1 MPSLTETSGRGAGPS
16 FGAEPPF
23 VHAQGISKRFGA
35 IQALDGVNFEV
46 ARGEIHVVLGE
57 NGAGKTSLMSV
68 LTGLYQADAGEILVD
83 GRPVRITS
91 PADALRLGI
100 AMVPQHV
107 ELVNNL
113 TVWENVILGREQGGL
128 FLRRDHQRQQVA
140 ELAQRYDLPIDPDAV
155 VASLAAGQK
164 QKVEI
169 LKMLHRQARLLILDE
184 PTTYLTPQ
192 EVDSLFGTLTS
203 LVQRGMTVIL
213 VTHKL
218 RDALRIGNRLTVM
231 RGGRV
236 VAAGVPASE
245 TDELQLVRW
254 LIGGQDETGQLL
266 EAEPL
271 PPLGSEA
278 APVLQVENLSVQ
290 VPGRVALRDIS
301 LTVRAGEIV
310 GLAGVAGSGQRELAE
325 ALVGLL
331 PTAGGRI
338 LLNGTDITAWPVA
351 HRLDAGLA
359 CIPEDRL
366 REGILP
372 SMPIVET
379 FVLGLHRYLFP
390 DGRYR
395 IGKALEAANRVIDEY
410 KVKTPHAWFPTA
422 ALSGGNVQKVI
433 VGRAVQMCSYHR
445 HPALVAMNPTRGL
458 DVRTVRDVHHRLRQV
473 ASQGGAVLLV
483 SEDLDELMGNCHRIA
498 VIYQGRVDAVFDGPD
513 YDRYQIGEYML
524 GRHEREAG

>member
-1 MPSLTETSGRGAGPS
+1 
-16 FGAEPPF
+16 
-23 VHAQGISKRFGA
+23 
-35 IQALDGVNFEV
+35 
-46 ARGEIHVVLGE
+46 
-57 NGAGKTSLMSV
+57 
-68 LTGLYQADAGEILVD
+68 
-83 GRPVRITS
+83 
-91 PADALRLGI
+91 ADALRLGI

-128 FLRRDHQRQQVA
+128 FLRRDRQRRHVA
-140 ELAQRYDLPIDPDAV
+140 ELAARYDLPIDPDAPV
-155 VASLAAGQK
+155 GSLAAGQK

-192 EVDSLFGTLTS
+192 EVDTLFSTLTH
-203 LVQRGMTVIL
+203 LVERGMTVIL

-218 RDALRIGNRLTVM
+218 RDALRLGHRLTVM

-236 VAAGVPASE
+236 VAGAVPASE
-245 TDELQLVRW
+245 TDEQELVRW
-254 LIGGQDETGQLL
+254 LIGGSREETSQLL

-271 PPLGSEA
+271 LAPAPDA
-278 APVLQVENLSVQ
+278 APVLRVENLSVSA
-290 VPGRVALRDIS
+290 PGRVSLREIN
-301 LTVRAGEIV
+301 LTLRAGEIV

-325 ALVGLL
+325 SLLGLL
-331 PTAGGRI
+331 PAAAGRV
-338 LLNGTDITAWPVA
+338 LLGDDDITSWPVA
-351 HRLDAGLA
+351 RRLGGGLA

-379 FVLGLHRYLFP
+379 FILGLHRHLFP

-395 IGKALEAANRVIDEY
+395 MARALAEANRVIDEY
-410 KVKTPHAWFPTA
+410 QVKTPHAWFPTA

-433 VGRAVQMCSYHR
+433 VGRAVRMCSHHQ

-458 DVRTVRDVHHRLRQV
+458 DVRTVRDVHQRLRQV
-473 ASQGGAVLLV
+473 AGAGGAVLLV
-483 SEDLDELMGNCHRIA
+483 SEDLDELMSNCHRIG
-498 VIYQGRVDAVFDGPD
+498 VIYQGRIDAVFEGPG
-513 YDRYQIGEYML
+513 YDRYRIGESML

>member
-1 MPSLTETSGRGAGPS
+1 MADQ
-16 FGAEPPF
+16 PF
-23 VHAQGISKRFGA
+23 VMARGISKRFGA
-35 IQALDGVNFEV
+35 IQALADVDFEV
-46 ARGEIHVVLGE
+46 AHGEIHVVLGE

-68 LTGLYQADAGEILVD
+68 LTGLYQADAGEIHVD
-83 GRPVRITS
+83 GRPVRIGS

-113 TVWENVILGREQGGL
+113 TVWENVVLGREQGGP
-128 FLRRDHQRQQVA
+128 FLRRDRQRRQVA
-140 ELAQRYDLPIDPDAV
+140 ELAERYDLPIDPDAV
-155 VASLAAGQK
+155 ISSLAAGQK

-192 EVDSLFGTLTS
+192 EVDSLFSTLTG
-203 LVQRGMTVIL
+203 LVERGMTVIL

-218 RDALRIGNRLTVM
+218 RDALRLGNRLTVM

-236 VAAGVPASE
+236 VAAAVPAAG
-245 TDELQLVRW
+245 TDEMDLVRW
-254 LIGGQDETGQLL
+254 LIGGSKDDTTELL
-266 EAEPL
+266 QADPL
-271 PPLGSEA
+271 PELPPEP
-278 APVLQVENLSVQ
+278 APVLRIEDLTVRA
-290 VPGRVALRDIS
+290 PGRVQLEGIN
-301 LTVRAGEIV
+301 LTLRAGEIV

-325 ALVGLL
+325 SLLGLL
-331 PTAGGRI
+331 PPSSGRVV
-338 LLNGTDITAWPVA
+338 LNDDDMTAWPVSR
-351 HRLDAGLA
+351 RLEAGLA

-379 FVLGLHRYLFP
+379 FILGLHRYLFP

-395 IGKALEAANRVIDEY
+395 IARALDEANRVIDEY
-410 KVKTPHAWFPTA
+410 QVKTPHAWFPTA

-433 VGRAVQMCSYHR
+433 VGRAVRMCSYHQ
-445 HPALVAMNPTRGL
+445 HPALIAMNPTRGL
-458 DVRTVRDVHHRLRQV
+458 DVRTVRDVHQRLREV
-473 ASQGGAVLLV
+473 ARKGGAVLLV

-498 VIYQGRVDAVFDGPD
+498 VIYQGRVDAVFEGPE
-513 YDRYQIGEYML
+513 YDRYRIGEYML